1 MNEWFSILKDRWLLN
16 PDAVHQ
22 KWTNNFDFKVILL
35 VHFALFKMK
44 KRVKG
49 KKYLLVF
56 NFRLHYWT
64 FWTSFEERGETLS
77 DDFFFVTG
85 YFWWDRLIFINQIKK
100 WQHVH
105 ILQTRKIWV
114 FLIFILHIFLV
125 WTLHYL
131 KKNAHENIRSIL
143 SCFGHC
149 KCCSKTLLQSS
160 TQMNLVFLCIHAFSQ
175 KWAVALKSLQLFCLK
190 MKHDSGAY

>member
-1 MNEWFSILKDRWLLN
+1 MYLISACITGHFGPVLKRGEKLFLMIFFCYRLFLMRSTHFYQSN
-16 PDAVHQ
+16 Q
-22 KWTNNFDFKVILL
+22 KMTTCT
-35 VHFALFKMK
+35 HFADKKNLSFSYLHFTHLFS
-44 KRVKG
+44 VDA
-49 KKYLLVF
+49 
-56 NFRLHYWT
+56 
-64 FWTSFEERGETLS
+64 TL
-77 DDFFFVTG
+77 F
-85 YFWWDRLIFINQIKK
+85 
-100 WQHVH
+100 
-105 ILQTRKIWV
+105 
-114 FLIFILHIFLV
+114 
-125 WTLHYL
+125 